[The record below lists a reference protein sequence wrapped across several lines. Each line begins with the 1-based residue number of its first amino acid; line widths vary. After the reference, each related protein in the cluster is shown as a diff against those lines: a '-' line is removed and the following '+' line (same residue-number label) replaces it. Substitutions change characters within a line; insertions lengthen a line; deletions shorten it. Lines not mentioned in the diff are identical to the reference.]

1 MAAPGAAATDL
12 EVVRGK
18 RAALFFAAVVIVL
31 GLPLWWKTTETYRAP
46 LPYSQISGLN
56 SLQLRLM
63 VPVTVVFTQES
74 VPLDDQEK
82 LPFTVVHEREIPLK
96 YKLKIKCR
104 FQKAYRR
111 ALDHEEEALSLGGI
125 QEAETMFAEPSE
137 QAEGS
142 LTVYVISEHSSLLP
156 QDMMSYIGPKR
167 MAVVRGIMHREA
179 FNIIGRRVIQVAQAM
194 SLTED
199 VLAAALAD
207 HLPEDKWSSDKRRPL
222 KSSLGYEIT
231 FSLLNPDPK
240 SHDVHWDIEGAVQR
254 HVQPFLNALRAVG
267 NFSVDSQIL
276 YYAVL
281 GVNPRF
287 DPASSSYYL
296 AAHSLPHV
304 INPVE
309 SRLGSS
315 AASLYP
321 VLNFLLYVP
330 ELAHSPLYIQDKDGA
345 PVATN
350 AFHSPRWGGIMVYNV
365 DPKAYNGSEL
375 PVRVKVDMVRVM
387 EVFLAQLRLLFGI
400 AQPQMP
406 PKCLFSGS
414 KSEGIMSWELDR
426 LLWARSVE
434 NLATATTTLTSLA
447 QLLGKI
453 SNIVI
458 KDDVA
463 SEALK
468 KHWLNVNWN
477 DMKCEH
483 TFHSSFV
490 SGAGSRRGSELAAAP
505 RGHEGEEGRRRG
517 RDGGGARSRGLG
529 PELGD
534 QAGAAGGIRIRVRVG
549 AGGRPGAQA
558 GAAAEEAAD
567 RAGGRAGA
575 AADHGRWKWSNTCNC
590 DPFPTESSEPF
601 EDFLCNNEE
610 GG

>member
-1 MAAPGAAATDL
+1 MAAAGAAATDI

-18 RAALFFAAVVIVL
+18 RAALFFAAVAIVL

-56 SLQLRLM
+56 ALQLRLM
-63 VPVTVVFTQES
+63 VPVTVVFTRES
-74 VPLDDQEK
+74 VPLVDQEK

-96 YKLKIKCR
+96 YKMKIKCR

-111 ALDHEEEALSLGGI
+111 ALDHEEEALSLNSV
-125 QEAETMFAEPSE
+125 QEAEATLAEPQE
-137 QAEGS
+137 QPEGS
-142 LTVYVISEHSSLLP
+142 LTVYVISERSSLLP

-167 MAVVRGIMHREA
+167 TAVVRGLMHREA
-179 FNIIGRRVIQVAQAM
+179 FNIIGRRIIQVAQAM

-254 HVQPFLNALRAVG
+254 YVQPFLNALSAAG

-304 INPVE
+304 INPG
-309 SRLGSS
+309 R
-315 AASLYP
+315 AM
-321 VLNFLLYVP
+321 
-330 ELAHSPLYIQDKDGA
+330 HSPDMLWQ
-345 PVATN
+345 PPSR
-350 AFHSPRWGGIMVYNV
+350 FQVYSV
-365 DPKAYNGSEL
+365 DPKAYNASGL
-375 PVRVKVDMVRVM
+375 PVRVEVDMVRVM

-400 AQPQMP
+400 AQPHVP
-406 PKCLFSGS
+406 PKCLLSGP
-414 KSEGIMSWELDR
+414 KSEGLMSWELDR

-458 KDDVA
+458 KDNVA
-463 SEALK
+463 SEVYRA
-468 KHWLNVNWN
+468 V
-477 DMKCEH
+477 
-483 TFHSSFV
+483 
-490 SGAGSRRGSELAAAP
+490 AAV
-505 RGHEGEEGRRRG
+505 
-517 RDGGGARSRGLG
+517 
-529 PELGD
+529 
-534 QAGAAGGIRIRVRVG
+534 QK
-549 AGGRPGAQA
+549 
-558 GAAAEEAAD
+558 AAEELATGHLAS
-567 RAGGRAGA
+567 AFLASQKA
-575 AADHGRWKWSNTCNC
+575 VT
-590 DPFPTESSEPF
+590 SSERAFFDPSLLHLLYF
-601 EDFLCNNEE
+601 PDDQKFAIYIPLFLPMAVPILLSLFKIFLETRKSWKKPE
-610 GG
+610 KID